1 MKKFTDIR
9 EQHIE
14 SSDDSIVMNEKK
26 MKGKNP
32 CWAGYKMLGTK
43 MMDGREVPNCVP
55 IKESEVCE
63 FCESDPCICDDS
75 HGLVTEATYQGKT
88 VKLNKPFRTSDGKGK
103 FAVYVQNDKGNVV
116 KVNFGDTSGLTIKTG
131 NDDRRSSF
139 RARHNCDT
147 PGPKWKAKYWSCKAW
162 SRDTVG
168 KGLGI

>member
-1 MKKFTDIR
+1 
-9 EQHIE
+9 
-14 SSDDSIVMNEKK
+14 

-75 HGLVTEATYQGKT
+75 HGYVAEATYQGKT

-116 KVNFGDTSGLTIKTG
+116 KVNFGFGGKSAHGKRMSIKK
-131 NDDRRSSF
+131 NNPARRKSF
-139 RARHNCDT
+139 RARHNCQN
-147 PGPKWKAKYWSCKAW
+147 PGPRWKPKFWSCRAW
-162 SRDTVG
+162 
-168 KGLGI
+168 